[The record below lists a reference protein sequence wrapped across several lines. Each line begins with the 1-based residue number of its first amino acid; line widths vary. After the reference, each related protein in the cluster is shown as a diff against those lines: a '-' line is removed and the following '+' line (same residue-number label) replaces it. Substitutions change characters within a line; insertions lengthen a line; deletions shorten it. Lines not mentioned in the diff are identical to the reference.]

1 MTPLPTFLS
10 LMKVPFVL
18 RSVSVYRSPCL
29 EMVQCLP
36 LSRLSLMQ
44 MTHSGF
50 LPMSTSDWVSEKVGS
65 FWLFMSGVRVPHA
78 SAYSRETVSVFFSDI
93 IYNYS

>member
-1 MTPLPTFLS
+1 
-10 LMKVPFVL
+10 
-18 RSVSVYRSPCL
+18 
-29 EMVQCLP
+29 
-36 LSRLSLMQ
+36 
-44 MTHSGF
+44 
-50 LPMSTSDWVSEKVGS
+50 MSTSDWVSEKVGN